1 MPTPCSGD
9 EIRHRG
15 ILEKEKGTPARIAVS
30 LKSEAP
36 KVENVL
42 VIAPN

>member
-1 MPTPCSGD
+1 MPIFCSGD

-30 LKSEAP
+30 LKSEA